1 MVANTVR
8 YWRQKLGLRQLELSS
23 KTGVSTSIIVAT
35 ERYSYIPSKNVRQR
49 LSEGMGVPEETLWP
63 SLVSNANVK
72 VN

>member
-35 ERYSYIPSKNVRQR
+35 ERYSYIPSKNVRHR

-63 SLVSNANVK
+63 SLVVNANTK
-72 VN
+72 